1 MKSTDQRSPGSR
13 PRRGRAAL
21 LALLVLIAAVAIAA
35 CGGSDDSVGGGND
48 SAAEVAK
55 DGPVEG
61 ELTIS
66 NWPGYMD
73 KGSSNTVKEF
83 EEKAGVKVDYVE
95 DVNDNAE
102 FFGKLRPQLDEG
114 QSGGR
119 SIFVVTDWM
128 AKQMYDLGYLQE
140 LDHATLP
147 TVFDNLLPSLESP
160 SFDPERKFS
169 VPWQSGLT
177 GLMVNKAEA
186 PGVKSVNDLFDPQ
199 YKGKVTV
206 LTELRDT
213 IPLMLKA
220 DGIDPSEATKE
231 QWLDSIAKLADAV
244 DSGQLRRFTGNDYTQ
259 DLTNGNVVAAIGWSG
274 DTSLVENPDVEWRMP
289 TQGCILWSD
298 NMVIPKGAPNT
309 PAALEWM
316 NFTYQPNVQAD
327 ISEYVQYVTPVT
339 GVKQVFE
346 RQGKTELADNP
357 LIFPSD
363 RFTRNCTTQ
372 PDPPGSSED
381 QQEVTKAFQDVV
393 TG

>member
-1 MKSTDQRSPGSR
+1 MRHPTLDSRDRAPRSAL
-13 PRRGRAAL
+13 AAL
-21 LALLVLIAAVAIAA
+21 LALVVAIALAA
-35 CGGSDDSVGGGND
+35 CGGGSVGGGNQ
-48 SAAEVAK
+48 SAAETAK
-55 DGPVEG
+55 SGAVKGDI
-61 ELTIS
+61 TIS

-73 KGSSNTVKEF
+73 KGSDNAVAQFQDDS
-83 EEKAGVKVDYVE
+83 GVKVDYVE

-119 SIFVVTDWM
+119 SVFVVTDWM
-128 AKQMYDLGYLQE
+128 AKQMYDLGYLQN
-140 LDHATLP
+140 LDHSTLP
-147 TVFDNLLPSLESP
+147 TVFDHLLPSLQSP
-160 SFDPERKFS
+160 AFDPQRKFS
-169 VPWQSGLT
+169 VPWQSGMT
-177 GLMVNKAEA
+177 GLMVNTKEA
-186 PGVKSVNDLFDPQ
+186 PDVKSVNDLFDPQ

-220 DGIDPSEATKE
+220 DGIDPSSATKQ
-231 QWLDSIAKLADAV
+231 QWLDEIKKLKDGV

-259 DLTNGNVVAAIGWSG
+259 DLTNGNVIAAIGWSG
-274 DTSLVENPDVEWRMP
+274 DTTLVENPDVEWRMP

-309 PAALEWM
+309 PAALAWM
-316 NFTYQPNVQAD
+316 NFVYEPKVQAPLAAY
-327 ISEYVQYVTPVT
+327 IQYVTPVT

-346 RQGKTELADNP
+346 QQGKTALANNP
-357 LIFPSD
+357 LIFPSAS
-363 RFTRNCTTQ
+363 FTKNCTTQ

-381 QQEVTKAFQDVV
+381 QQEVTKAFQDVI

>member
-1 MKSTDQRSPGSR
+1 MSNTSDNNTRAPR
-13 PRRGRAAL
+13 PRATLALL
-21 LALLVLIAAVAIAA
+21 LALVAALAISA
-35 CGGSDDSVGGGND
+35 CGGDDDSVGGGGGGE
-48 SAAEVAK
+48 AQVAES
-55 DGPVEG
+55 GPVRG

-73 KGSSNTVKEF
+73 QGSGNTVAEF
-83 EEKAGVKVDYVE
+83 EQETGVKVEYVE

-102 FFGKLRPQLDEG
+102 FFGKLQPQLQDG
-114 QSGGR
+114 KSGGR

-147 TVFDNLLPSLESP
+147 TVFDNLLPSLQSP

-169 VPWQSGLT
+169 VPWQSGMT
-177 GLMVNKAEA
+177 GLMVNTAAA
-186 PGVKSVNDLFDPQ
+186 PDVRSVNDLFNPK

-220 DGIDPSEATKE
+220 DGIDPAQASKQ
-231 QWLDSIAKLADAV
+231 QWLDAIAKLADAV

-259 DLTNGNVVAAIGWSG
+259 DLSNGNVVAAIGWSG

-309 PAALEWM
+309 AAALEWM
-316 NFTYQPNVQAD
+316 NFTYQPRVQAD
-327 ISEYVQYVTPVT
+327 ISEYVQYVTPVS
-339 GVKQVFE
+339 GVKQVFQQ
-346 RQGKTELADNP
+346 QGKDELADNP
-357 LIFPSD
+357 LIFPSEQ
-363 RFTRNCTTQ
+363 FTADCTTQ
-372 PDPPGSSED
+372 PNPPGSAED
-381 QQEVTKAFQDVV
+381 RQEVTEAFQDVI

>member
-1 MKSTDQRSPGSR
+1 MTDASENTRAVR
-13 PRRGRAAL
+13 PRAAL
-21 LALLVLIAAVAIAA
+21 AMLLALVAALAIAA
-35 CGGSDDSVGGGND
+35 CGGSDDSVGGGGD
-48 SAAEVAK
+48 SGTEVAK
-55 DGPVEG
+55 AGAVKGD
-61 ELTIS
+61 LTIS

-73 KGSSNTVKEF
+73 QGSRNTVAEF
-83 EEKAGVKVDYVE
+83 EDETGVKVDYVE
-95 DVNDNAE
+95 DVNDNAD
-102 FFGKLRPQLDEG
+102 FFGKLQPQLEEG
-114 QSGGR
+114 KSGGR

-147 TVFDNLLPSLESP
+147 TVFDHLLPSLESP
-160 SFDPERKFS
+160 EFDPERKFS
-169 VPWQSGLT
+169 VPWQSGMT
-177 GLMVNKAEA
+177 GLMVNSAEA
-186 PGVKSVNDLFDPQ
+186 PDVKSVNDIFDPR

-206 LTELRDT
+206 LSELRDT

-220 DGIDPSEATKE
+220 DGIDPATATKQ
-231 QWLDSIAKLADAV
+231 QWLDEIEKLADAV

-309 PAALEWM
+309 PAALAWM
-316 NFTYQPNVQAD
+316 DFVYEPQVQAD
-327 ISEYVQYVTPVT
+327 LAAYIQYVTPVT

-346 RQGKTELADNP
+346 QQGKTALANNE

-363 RFTRNCTTQ
+363 SFTKDCTTQ
-372 PDPPGSSED
+372 PNPPGSAED
-381 QQEVTKAFQDVV
+381 RQEVTNAFQDVI

>member
-1 MKSTDQRSPGSR
+1 MSKATNRTKAVRSRS
-13 PRRGRAAL
+13 ALVVL
-21 LALLVLIAAVAIAA
+21 LALVAALTLAA
-35 CGGSDDSVGGGND
+35 CGGSDDSVGGGSD
-48 SAAEVAK
+48 SGTEVAK
-55 DGPVEG
+55 SGPVEG
-61 ELTIS
+61 EMTIS

-73 KGSSNTVKEF
+73 TGSRNTVAEF
-83 EEKAGVKVDYVE
+83 EDKTGVKVEYVE

-102 FFGKLRPQLDEG
+102 FFGKLQPQLEEG
-114 QSGGR
+114 KSGGR

-140 LDHATLP
+140 LDHSTLP
-147 TVFDNLLPSLESP
+147 TVFEHLLPSLQSP
-160 SFDPERKFS
+160 AFDPDRKFS
-169 VPWQSGLT
+169 VPWQSGMT
-177 GLMVNKAEA
+177 GLMVNTKLA

-206 LTELRDT
+206 LSELRDT

-220 DGIDPSEATKE
+220 DGIDPSKATKQ
-231 QWLDSIAKLADAV
+231 QWLDEIDKLGKAV

-259 DLTNGNVVAAIGWSG
+259 DMTNENVVAAIGWSG
-274 DTSLVENPDVEWRMP
+274 DTSLIENPDVEWRMP

-316 NFTYQPNVQAD
+316 NFTYEPKVQAD
-327 ISEYVQYVTPVT
+327 LAAYIQYVTPVT

-346 RQGKTELADNP
+346 QQGKTALANNQ

-363 RFTRNCTTQ
+363 QFTRNCTTQ
-372 PDPPGSSED
+372 PDPPGSAED
-381 QQEVTKAFQDVV
+381 QQEVTKAFQDVI

>member
-1 MKSTDQRSPGSR
+1 MSHANDKTRGTR
-13 PRRGRAAL
+13 PRLALVLL
-21 LALLVLIAAVAIAA
+21 LACVLALALAA
-35 CGGSDDSVGGGND
+35 CGGDGDSVGGGSD
-48 SAAEVAK
+48 SGTEVAK
-55 DGPVEG
+55 AGTVEG

-73 KGSSNTVKEF
+73 KGSQNTVAEF
-83 EEKAGVKVDYVE
+83 EDKTGVTVKYVE

-102 FFGKLRPQLDEG
+102 FFGKLQPQLEDG
-114 QSGGR
+114 KSGGR

-128 AKQMYDLGYLQE
+128 AKQMFDLGYLQE
-140 LDHATLP
+140 LDHSTLP
-147 TVFDNLLPSLESP
+147 TVFDHLLPSLQSP
-160 SFDPERKFS
+160 EFDPDRKFS
-169 VPWQSGLT
+169 VPWQSGMT
-177 GLMVNKAEA
+177 GLMVNTQEA
-186 PGVKSVNDLFDPQ
+186 PGVKSVNDLFKPQ

-206 LTELRDT
+206 LSELRDT

-220 DGIDPSEATKE
+220 DGIDPAKATKQ
-231 QWLDSIAKLADAV
+231 QWLDEIQKLGDAV

-259 DLTNGNVVAAIGWSG
+259 DLTNGNVIAAIGWSG

-316 NFTYQPNVQAD
+316 NFTYEPKVQAD
-327 ISEYVQYVTPVT
+327 LAAYIQYVTPVT
-339 GVKQVFE
+339 GVKEVFE
-346 RQGKTELADNP
+346 QQGKTELANNP

-363 RFTRNCTTQ
+363 SFTKNCTTQ
-372 PDPPGSSED
+372 PNPPGSAED
-381 QQEVTKAFQDVV
+381 RQEVTNAFQDVI

>member
-1 MKSTDQRSPGSR
+1 MSKATNRTKAVRSRS
-13 PRRGRAAL
+13 ALAVL
-21 LALLVLIAAVAIAA
+21 LALVAALALAA
-35 CGGSDDSVGGGND
+35 CGGDGDSVGGGSD
-48 SAAEVAK
+48 SGTQVAK
-55 DGPVEG
+55 SGPVEG

-73 KGSSNTVKEF
+73 TGSRNTVAEF
-83 EEKAGVKVDYVE
+83 QDKTGVKVDYVE

-102 FFGKLRPQLDEG
+102 FFGKLQPQLEEG
-114 QSGGR
+114 KSGGR

-140 LDHATLP
+140 LDHSTLP
-147 TVFDNLLPSLESP
+147 TVFEHLLPSLESP
-160 SFDPERKFS
+160 AFDPDRKFS
-169 VPWQSGLT
+169 VPWQSGMT
-177 GLMVNKAEA
+177 GLMVNKKLA
-186 PGVKSVNDLFDPQ
+186 PDVKSVNDLFDPQ

-206 LTELRDT
+206 LSELRDT

-220 DGIDPSEATKE
+220 DGIDPSEATKQ
-231 QWLDSIAKLADAV
+231 QWLDEIDKLGKAV

-259 DLTNGNVVAAIGWSG
+259 DMTNENVIAAIGWSG
-274 DTSLVENPDVEWRMP
+274 DTSLIENPDVEWRMP

-316 NFTYQPNVQAD
+316 NFTYEPKVQAD
-327 ISEYVQYVTPVT
+327 LAAYIQYVTPVT

-346 RQGKTELADNP
+346 QQGKTALANNP

-363 RFTRNCTTQ
+363 EFTKNCTTQ
-372 PDPPGSSED
+372 PDPPGSAED
-381 QQEVTKAFQDVV
+381 QQEVTKAFQDVI

>member
-1 MKSTDQRSPGSR
+1 MSPS
-13 PRRGRAAL
+13 PSDHRRVRWALAAL
-21 LALLVLIAAVAIAA
+21 LALALTIAIAA
-35 CGGSDDSVGGGND
+35 CGGDSVGGGNE
-48 SAAEVAK
+48 SGAVTAK
-55 DGPVEG
+55 AGPVKG

-73 KGSSNTVKEF
+73 KGSSNTVAEF
-83 EEKAGVKVDYVE
+83 EDETGVKVDYVE

-102 FFGKLRPQLDEG
+102 FFGKLRPQLEEG

-119 SIFVVTDWM
+119 SVFVVTDWM
-128 AKQMYDLGYLQE
+128 AKQMYDLGFLQDI
-140 LDHATLP
+140 DHATLP
-147 TVFDNLLPSLESP
+147 TVFDHLLPSLRHP
-160 SFDPERKFS
+160 AFDPERKFS
-169 VPWQSGLT
+169 VPWQSGMT
-177 GLMVNKAEA
+177 GLMVNTQEA
-186 PGVKSVNDLFDPQ
+186 GDVKSVNDLFDPK

-220 DGIDPSEATKE
+220 DGIDPTEATKQ
-231 QWLDSIAKLADAV
+231 QWLDEIQKLGDAV

-274 DTSLVENPDVEWRMP
+274 DTSLVDNPDVEWRMP
-289 TQGCILWSD
+289 AQGCILWSD

-309 PAALEWM
+309 PAALAWM
-316 NFTYQPNVQAD
+316 NFVYRPKVQAD
-327 ISEYVQYVTPVT
+327 ISAFVQYVTPVT

-346 RQGKTELADNP
+346 QRGDTELANNP
-357 LIFPSD
+357 LIFPSES
-363 RFTRNCTTQ
+363 FTRNCTTQ

-381 QQEVTKAFQDVV
+381 QQEVTKAFQDVI

>member
-1 MKSTDQRSPGSR
+1 MR
-13 PRRGRAAL
+13 PSNPYIHRGWSAIA
-21 LALLVLIAAVAIAA
+21 ALLVLIAALAIAA
-35 CGGSDDSVGGGND
+35 CGGDSVGGGNT
-48 SAAEVAK
+48 SGTEVAQS
-55 DGPVEG
+55 GPVKG
-61 ELTIS
+61 DVTIS

-73 KGSSNTVKEF
+73 QGSGNTVAEF
-83 EEKAGVKVDYVE
+83 EDDAGVKLDYVE

-119 SIFVVTDWM
+119 SMFVLTDWM
-128 AKQMYDLGYLQE
+128 AKQMYDLGYLQD
-140 LDHATLP
+140 LDHSTLP
-147 TVFDNLLPSLESP
+147 TVFDHLLPSLQSP
-160 SFDPERKFS
+160 SFDPDRKFS
-169 VPWQSGLT
+169 VPWQSGMT
-177 GLMVNKAEA
+177 GLMVNTQEA
-186 PGVKSVNDLFDPQ
+186 PDVKSVNDLFDPK

-220 DGIDPSEATKE
+220 DGIDPSKATKQ
-231 QWLDSIAKLADAV
+231 QWLDAIDKLRGAV

-274 DTSLVENPDVEWRMP
+274 DTTLVENPDVEWLMP

-309 PAALEWM
+309 PAALAWM
-316 NFTYQPNVQAD
+316 NFVYQPEVQAD
-327 ISEYVQYVTPVT
+327 LAAYIQYVTPVT

-346 RQGKTELADNP
+346 RQGKTALASNP
-357 LIFPSD
+357 LIFPSAS
-363 RFTRNCTTQ
+363 FTRNCTTQ

-381 QQEVTKAFQDVV
+381 QQEVTKAFQDVI